1 MNGCGFEALILGILQ
16 LNQTFLTAG
25 LDSKFY
31 FFVIAIKFF
40 YLFYLFF
47 CSVVDMFRE
56 ALAGAYLIIVEDIPA
71 DPPAEQPQRRAV
83 QEIEL
88 PQQHQASEGGLR
100 HPCVVCLDA
109 EAIFIALFCCHVS
122 ACADC
127 LQALHAN
134 RVGTCPTCR
143 EPAIYFLRIYVT

>member
-1 MNGCGFEALILGILQ
+1 MNDCGFEALILGILQ
-16 LNQTFLTAG
+16 LNQTFPTAG

-47 CSVVDMFRE
+47 CSVRQYVSRSVGWCLPRNCGGYPGGS
-56 ALAGAYLIIVEDIPA
+56 ASRTTTKASCS
-71 DPPAEQPQRRAV
+71 RNRA
-83 QEIEL
+83 
-88 PQQHQASEGGLR
+88 ASTTSSFGGGLR

-122 ACADC
+122 AVRRLRAG
-127 LQALHAN
+127 LHAN
-134 RVGTCPTCR
+134 RVVLVPLAGNR
-143 EPAIYFLRIYVT
+143 QSIF